1 MCTPWPASNKN
12 ESSLRHRPLRQRRA
26 DENVEP
32 SDRSYEVK
40 LLIPNTV
47 YLVLLTLCAAAHAA
61 EKPKTYRA
69 PRLPDGHIDM
79 QGIWKNSDLTP
90 LERAPEFTLLAI
102 TAADAK
108 RLEALYYLG
117 IGGPNQPNDP
127 GIFLEARSF
136 ERIRGELRSSQIID
150 PQDGKIPWID
160 GYQEKIAI
168 QRRAVLS
175 AFDNP
180 EERPGLERCLSSS
193 SAPPMQPTG
202 DNNTYQIVQTPE
214 VVVIRSELI
223 HDARIVRMNATH
235 SPAAITSW
243 LGDSV
248 GRWEAQTLIVE
259 TKYFSSSSRVR
270 LTARFAF
277 FVSPTTL
284 VIERFTRVSDKE
296 LNYVFTVTDPTYY
309 TRPWTG
315 ETHWLR
321 SNDKIYEFACHEGNY
336 SMRNI
341 LEAARASDPN
351 TIAPASSK

>member
-1 MCTPWPASNKN
+1 
-12 ESSLRHRPLRQRRA
+12 
-26 DENVEP
+26 
-32 SDRSYEVK
+32 VK
-40 LLIPNTV
+40 LLVPNTV
-47 YLVLLTLCAAAHAA
+47 YWVLLTLCAAAHAA

-150 PQDGKIPWID
+150 PQDGQIPWKD
-160 GYQEKIAI
+160 GYKARILA
-168 QRRAVLS
+168 QRRAVLN

-180 EERPGLERCLSSS
+180 EDRPALERCLSSS

-202 DNNTYQIVQTPE
+202 DANMYQIVQIPGTT
-214 VVVIRSELI
+214 VIRSELI
-223 HDARIVRMNATH
+223 HDVRLIRMDAIH
-235 SPAAITSW
+235 SPAEITSW

-248 GRWEAQTLIVE
+248 GRWDGKTLIVE
-259 TKYFSSSSRVR
+259 TKYFSPSSAIR
-270 LTARFAF
+270 LNARFAF

-284 VIERFTRVSDKE
+284 VIERFTLVSAKE
-296 LNYVFTVTDPTYY
+296 LNYVFTVSDPVYY

-321 SNDKIYEFACHEGNY
+321 SDAKIYEFACHEGNY
-336 SMRNI
+336 SMRDM
-341 LEAARASDPN
+341 LEAARAHDLK
-351 TIAPASSK
+351 ASSTTLPTH